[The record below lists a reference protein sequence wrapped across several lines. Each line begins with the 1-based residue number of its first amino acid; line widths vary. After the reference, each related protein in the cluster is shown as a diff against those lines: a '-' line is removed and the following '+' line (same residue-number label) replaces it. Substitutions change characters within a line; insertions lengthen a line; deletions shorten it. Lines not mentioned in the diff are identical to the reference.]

1 MIGSSR
7 PSTMALSMRT
17 PAMGLHIF
25 LIYCLST
32 ESWWRGKRLCMCLY
46 ASHCWIHWPQ
56 LFLIHQVEFPS
67 ILNSFDLQ
75 YEYSWQWYPL
85 QGTGL
90 GIHSLF
96 FLYES
101 LIFLEQKCD
110 VLFSKCE
117 SCWSLFL
124 MSDGSECCLLQR
136 ARRAMK
142 SNLLFCFENKKV

>member
-1 MIGSSR
+1 MFY
-7 PSTMALSMRT
+7 STL
-17 PAMGLHIF
+17 
-25 LIYCLST
+25 
-32 ESWWRGKRLCMCLY
+32 
-46 ASHCWIHWPQ
+46 
-56 LFLIHQVEFPS
+56 LFTVYIQHVDPDKKIRS
-67 ILNSFDLQ
+67 
-75 YEYSWQWYPL
+75 
-85 QGTGL
+85 GTGDASGEISPAL
-90 GIHSLF
+90 GIEEAAEQGWEFALCF